1 MNIGMSAVNA
11 RIMICIISFL
21 MPFILLVTTGTKL
34 PSLSEYFYTPMGP
47 FFVSVLALT
56 CYLMFTIPKWI
67 PSAILLGL
75 VIMLPN
81 REFETLH
88 NVIAIAFFITS
99 ALAILSEKRF
109 RIIGWVMILISS
121 IALIDLFIVET
132 LMISCIATYHLK
144 MLFAIKNMIKRNSVR

>member
-11 RIMICIISFL
+11 RIMICIISIL
-21 MPFILLVTTGTKL
+21 MPVILLITTGTKL

-47 FFVSVLALT
+47 FFIAVLTLT

-81 REFETLH
+81 HEFETLH
-88 NVIAIAFFITS
+88 NVIAITF
-99 ALAILSEKRF
+99 LLQR
-109 RIIGWVMILISS
+109 
-121 IALIDLFIVET
+121 
-132 LMISCIATYHLK
+132 H
-144 MLFAIKNMIKRNSVR
+144 

>member
-11 RIMICIISFL
+11 RIMICIISIL
-21 MPFILLVTTGTKL
+21 MPVILLVTTGTKL

-47 FFVSVLALT
+47 FFIAVLTLT

-81 REFETLH
+81 HEFETLH
-88 NVIAIAFFITS
+88 NIIAITFFITT
-99 ALAILSEKRF
+99 ALAILTEKRF
-109 RIIGWVMILISS
+109 RIIGWIMVLLSP
-121 IALIDLFIVET
+121 IALIDLFLVEMI
-132 LMISCIATYHLK
+132 MISCISAYHLK
-144 MLFAIKNMIKRNSVR
+144 VLFAIKNMIKKNSVR

>member
-11 RIMICIISFL
+11 RIMICIVSVL

-34 PSLSEYFYTPMGP
+34 DSLSEYFYTPMGP
-47 FFVSVLALT
+47 FFVSVLTLT

-81 REFETLH
+81 REFGTLH
-88 NVIAIAFFITS
+88 NVIAIAFFITT
-99 ALAILSEKRF
+99 ALAILTEKRF
-109 RIIGWVMILISS
+109 RIIGWVMIMLSPV
-121 IALIDLFIVET
+121 ALLDLFYVEVI
-132 LMISCIATYHLK
+132 MITCISIYHLK
-144 MLFAIKNMIKRNSVR
+144 VLFAIKKILSS

>member
-11 RIMICIISFL
+11 RIMICIISVL

-34 PSLSEYFYTPMGP
+34 DSLSEYFYTSMGP
-47 FFVSVLALT
+47 FFVSVLTLT

-81 REFETLH
+81 HEFELLH
-88 NVIAIAFFITS
+88 NVIAVLFFIVS
-99 ALAILSEKRF
+99 ALAILTEKRF
-109 RIIGWVMILISS
+109 RIIGWLMIILSPVALLDLFYVEVIMITLIS
-121 IALIDLFIVET
+121 I
-132 LMISCIATYHLK
+132 YHLK
-144 MLFAIKNMIKRNSVR
+144 VLFTIKKILTND